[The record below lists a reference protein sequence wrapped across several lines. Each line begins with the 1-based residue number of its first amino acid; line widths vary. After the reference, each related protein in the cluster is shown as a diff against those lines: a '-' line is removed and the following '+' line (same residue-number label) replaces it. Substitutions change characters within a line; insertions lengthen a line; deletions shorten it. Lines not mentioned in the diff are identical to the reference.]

1 MESKLRGEKDAAL
14 TVQFKVFYCSRVQW
28 ECPVFDK
35 GTVDGRN
42 PAPPDMYETL

>member
-14 TVQFKVFYCSRVQW
+14 TVQFKVFYCRVQW
-28 ECPVFDK
+28 KFPVVDK